1 MTLRTFVAA
10 TLEAIHCRGLSG
22 EYGLPQHLPGDEL
35 LTTLAQRLPALIDG
49 L

>member
-1 MTLRTFVAA
+1 
-10 TLEAIHCRGLSG
+10 LEAIQRQELSG

-35 LTTLAQRLPALIDG
+35 LTTLAQRLLALIDG